1 LNNKEK
7 WSNFFPYTK
16 PRIEQERSINSIINS
31 LSNNKKYIIVD
42 CGTGIGKSAIGL
54 TLAKY
59 INSDKSL
66 TGNFQEGSYFLTTQ
80 KILQDQYE
88 KDFSNKGLISLYSSK
103 NYTCKRDKNSIS
115 CKEIQTSIRTS
126 NQNKTYKECSYDCI
140 YKKKRKSFIEEDLSI
155 TNFSFF
161 LTEKNYSKKFPNK
174 KVLVIDEAHN
184 LENELT
190 RFIEINV
197 SEFFSEKILKLK
209 IPKEIKTQ
217 GQVFRW
223 IKNEYLKK
231 VTDKI
236 NFVSIQ
242 LEKLGITTRKLE
254 EFKKITNHYDML
266 VAHQQKINRFVEIY
280 DSDNWIF
287 DIEKNDKYKKFIFK
301 PVDVSSYAKQYM
313 FDYADYVIFMSA
325 TVISQESFSI
335 SLGLPYE
342 NTIYIKESSPF
353 PKENRPV
360 VFCPA
365 GSMSYKCIDKTLPV
379 MSEMISKIMENHSK
393 QKGIIHTHS
402 LKIANYLV
410 KSIKSKR
417 LILAYGEN
425 REKMLQ
431 KHINSKDNT
440 VLVSPSM
447 AEGVDLKGKLS
458 EFQVICKVPFPFLG
472 DKAVKKKMNKWKWW
486 YSTQTLRTIIQSIGR
501 SIRSENDSAVTY
513 ILDQDWSRV
522 KSYAKN
528 NTTSEIFDNYS
539 EF

>member
-1 LNNKEK
+1 MNNKDK
-7 WSNFFPYTK
+7 WNKFFPYSS
-16 PRIEQERSINSIINS
+16 PRDEQERVINNIISS
-31 LSNNKKYIIVD
+31 LSSDKKYIIVD

-54 TLAKY
+54 TLAKH
-59 INSDKSL
+59 INNDKDL
-66 TGNFQEGSYFLTTQ
+66 PGNFKEGSYFLTTQ

-88 KDFSNKGLISLYSSK
+88 KDFSSKGLISLYSSK
-103 NYTCKRDKNSIS
+103 NYTCKRDKSNVS

-126 NQNKTYKECSYDCI
+126 NQNSKFKECSYDCV
-140 YKKKRKSFIEEDLSI
+140 YKKKRKAFIEEDLSI

-184 LENELT
+184 LENELS
-190 RFIEINV
+190 RFIEINI

-217 GQVFRW
+217 GVIFKW
-223 IKNEYLKK
+223 IKNDYLKK

-236 NFVSIQ
+236 NFVSSQ
-242 LEKLGITTRKLE
+242 LQKLGITTRKLE

-280 DSDNWIF
+280 NSENWIF
-287 DIEKNDKYKKFIFK
+287 DMENKDKYRKFIFK

-325 TVISQESFSI
+325 TIISQESFSL
-335 SLGLPYE
+335 SLGLPYK
-342 NTIYIKESSPF
+342 NTIYAKESSPF
-353 PKENRPV
+353 PEENRPV

-365 GSMSYKCIDKTLPV
+365 GSMSYRCIDETLPI
-379 MSEMISKIMENHSK
+379 MSEMVKKIIENHVD

-402 LKIANYLV
+402 LKIANFL
-410 KSIKSKR
+410 IKNINSKR

-431 KHINSKDNT
+431 KHIKSKDNT
-440 VLVSPSM
+440 ILISPSM
-447 AEGVDLKGKLS
+447 AEGVDLKGPLS
-458 EFQVICKVPFPFLG
+458 EFQVICKIPFPFLG
-472 DKAVKKKMNKWKWW
+472 DKSVKKKMNKWKWW
-486 YSTQTLRTIIQSIGR
+486 YSTQTLRSIIQSIGR
-501 SIRSENDSAVTY
+501 SIRSKDDIAITY
-513 ILDQDWSRV
+513 ILDKDWEKV